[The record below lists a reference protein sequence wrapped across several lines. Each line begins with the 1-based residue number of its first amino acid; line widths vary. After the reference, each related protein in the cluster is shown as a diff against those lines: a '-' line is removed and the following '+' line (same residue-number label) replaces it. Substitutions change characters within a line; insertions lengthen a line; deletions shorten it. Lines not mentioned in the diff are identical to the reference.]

1 MTSAISRFGLS
12 VSHVEYLHCAV
23 RRTCSQSLSVVA
35 QLGIM
40 LKRALRLVNNPSNV
54 VGELVVNNEFLQS
67 CPHGLFL

>member
-1 MTSAISRFGLS
+1 
-12 VSHVEYLHCAV
+12 
-23 RRTCSQSLSVVA
+23 
-35 QLGIM
+35 M

>member
-1 MTSAISRFGLS
+1 MASAILRFGLS
-12 VSHVEYLHCAV
+12 VNHVEYLHCAV

-40 LKRALRLVNNPSNV
+40 LKRALRLVNNV